1 MPAPRPGMQLYFGGE
16 IHTVD
21 PRKPTASAVAVIDGR
36 IAVVG
41 TEAECRA
48 VLPRRYEAYDL
59 RGSTMLPGF
68 IDTHFHP
75 LPLIFFDMNA
85 DLSQTRSL
93 EEIGAALRVA
103 AAKTPARNWVVG
115 LRFDEQNLP
124 SKRMPTRAEIDA
136 LVPDRPVV
144 IFKHDGHTVLASSAA
159 WQAVGITA
167 KTPDPAGGVIDREPD
182 GSPAGVFRESAA
194 QLMLSA
200 MPAPRVRT
208 LVNGATDSFERL
220 LSHGITS
227 AGAVLQTGSE
237 GPSGSA
243 GLYEVFLA
251 ARLAPRI
258 PINLYSI
265 LIADSAKVIET
276 ARRGPLTEEDEIGGH
291 RVGAI
296 KIYADGTFGSCTAH
310 MHEPYADAPDKKGF
324 LTIDEDELY
333 RRMEV
338 AHCAGFQVCIHA
350 IGDATTRKCLDLFET
365 LLAKH
370 PRADHRH
377 RLEHASQLE
386 ESTIRDLA
394 RLGIA
399 VSTQPMFIHSEKT
412 WLEKRL
418 GSHRTRYT
426 YPFRSLI
433 EAGVKVGGASDAP
446 IESTSVLEAIQ
457 VCVTR
462 EGFET
467 SQCITAEQAVRMYTI
482 DAAYIQHE
490 EHIKGSITPG
500 KRADL
505 VILSENPVRVD
516 PERIK
521 DIQVEQTIVGGKT
534 VYDVYGKEHRSL
546 PPPPM

>member
-1 MPAPRPGMQLYFGGE
+1 MQLFFGGE

-48 VLPRRYEAYDL
+48 ALPRRYEAIDL
-59 RGSTMLPGF
+59 RGSVLLPGF

-75 LPLIFFDMNA
+75 VPLIFFDMNA
-85 DLSQTRSL
+85 DLSHVRSL
-93 EEIGAALRVA
+93 EEMGAALRAA

-115 LRFDEQNLP
+115 LRFDEQDLP
-124 SKRMPTRAEIDA
+124 SGKMPTRAEIDA
-136 LVPDRPVV
+136 LCPERPVV
-144 IFKHDGHTVLASSAA
+144 VFKHDGHTVLASSLAVQAA
-159 WQAVGITA
+159 GISA
-167 KTPDPAGGVIDREPD
+167 KTPNPPGGIIDREPD

-194 QLMLSA
+194 QLMLSS
-200 MPAPRVRT
+200 MPAPRIRT
-208 LVNGATDSFERL
+208 LIHQAADSFEKL
-220 LSHGITS
+220 LSQGITS
-227 AGAVLQTGSE
+227 AGAVLQTGNE

-265 LIADSAKVIET
+265 LIADSARVIEN
-276 ARRGPLTEEDEIGGH
+276 ARKGPLTEEDEIGGH

-310 MHEPYADAPDKKGF
+310 MHEPYADEPDKRGF

-338 AHCAGFQVCIHA
+338 AHRAGFQVCIHA
-350 IGDATTRKCLDLFET
+350 IGDATTRKCLDLFEV
-365 LLAKH
+365 LLEKH
-370 PRADHRH
+370 PRPDHRH

-386 ESTIRDLA
+386 EGTIRDLA

-399 VSTQPMFIHSEKT
+399 VSTQPMFIHSEKA

-418 GSHRTRYT
+418 GPVRTKLT

-433 EAGVKVGGASDAP
+433 EAGVRVGGASDAP
-446 IESTSVLEAIQ
+446 IESTSVLEAMQ

-467 SQCITAEQAVRMYTI
+467 SQCITAEQALRMYTI
-482 DAAYIQHE
+482 DAAFIQHE
-490 EHIKGSITPG
+490 DHVKGSITPG
-500 KRADL
+500 KRADF
-505 VILSENPVRVD
+505 VVLSENPVRVSPD
-516 PERIK
+516 RIS
-521 DIQVEQTIVGGKT
+521 DIQVEQTIIGGET
-534 VYDVYGKEHRSL
+534 VFDVHGREHRSL
-546 PPPPM
+546 PPPPL